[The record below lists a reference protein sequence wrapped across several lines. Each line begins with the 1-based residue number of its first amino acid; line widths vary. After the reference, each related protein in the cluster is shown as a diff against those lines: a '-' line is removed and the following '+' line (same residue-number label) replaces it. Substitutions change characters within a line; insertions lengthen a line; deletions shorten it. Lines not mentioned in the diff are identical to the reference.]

1 MFREGPAPFNTRRRL
16 AYRIEILR
24 TREACAAGRP
34 RRHSRRAL
42 RAGANPTTIEM
53 DDNKRITPA
62 GTFRLFR
69 RGGRRYA
76 LPWLSLRRWHKR
88 ALLVSAALFAGLLA
102 ILFAIGAELAIEAH
116 RWMITQSPWLTLLI
130 APAGFAAMT
139 WIARRFY
146 PATQGSGI
154 PQAIAASLTDDRR
167 IRRKL
172 LSLRIAIAKV
182 LLTLGGLLSGGS
194 IGREGPSVQIGASI
208 LHLLAGRKKNR
219 IASSRDLIVAG
230 SGAGIAA
237 AFNTPLGGIMFAI
250 EEMCRY
256 RAFQANST
264 TLTSVIFAGLM
275 SLAVLGTYT
284 YFGRTPASLGWPAG
298 IWPVLACGVAGGLLG
313 GLFSRMLIASSRGLP
328 GAVGVFSASRPVM
341 FAAACG
347 LGTALVGLATG
358 GLTYGTGYGET
369 KAALEGSAQLPF
381 YFVLAKMLVIWLA
394 FLSRIPGGVFAPA
407 LAVGA
412 GLGANIAYF
421 LPPEQASAILTLGM
435 VAFLAGMT
443 QTPIT
448 SFVIVM
454 EMTANHQM
462 LLPLMAT
469 AVIAHGFSRSV
480 SPVPLYHALAY
491 QTLRRVQ
498 AEVRAEAAARH
509 RPAPPADGTAAS
521 AARSTASP
529 DASAKTA
536 APTTMTSSATASSA
550 TASSATTSATATPAT
565 PNPTADRPLRP
576 PEPSPPAAAIDERDG
591 GDNKTS

>member
-1 MFREGPAPFNTRRRL
+1 MDKDSLTR
-16 AYRIEILR
+16 
-24 TREACAAGRP
+24 
-34 RRHSRRAL
+34 S
-42 RAGANPTTIEM
+42 
-53 DDNKRITPA
+53 K
-62 GTFRLFR
+62 TFRQFR

-76 LPWLSLRRWHKR
+76 LPWLSLRRWGGR
-88 ALLVSAALFAGLLA
+88 ALLVAAALLAGLLA
-102 ILFAIGAELAIEAH
+102 ILFAIGAELAIETHA
-116 RWMITQSPWLTLLI
+116 RVMAVSPWLTLLI
-130 APAGFAAMT
+130 APAGFAAIA
-139 WIARRFY
+139 WLARRFF

-172 LSLRIAIAKV
+172 LSFRIAVAKIV
-182 LLTLGGLLSGGS
+182 LTLGGLLAGGS
-194 IGREGPSVQIGASI
+194 IGREGPSVQVGASVM
-208 LHLLAGRKKNR
+208 HMLAGRKKNR

-250 EEMCRY
+250 EEMCRH

-275 SLAVLGTYT
+275 SLAVLGAYT
-284 YFGRTPASLGWPAG
+284 YFGRTPASLGWPMG
-298 IWPVLACGVAGGLLG
+298 IWPVLACGAAGGLLG
-313 GLFSRMLIASSRGLP
+313 GLFARGLIASSRGLP
-328 GAVGVFSASRPVM
+328 GRLGEISANRPVL
-341 FAAACG
+341 FAAGCG

-369 KAALEGSAQLPF
+369 KAALEGTAQLPV
-381 YFVLAKMLVIWLA
+381 YFLVAKMFVIWLA
-394 FLSRIPGGVFAPA
+394 FLSRIPAGVFAPS

-412 GLGANIAYF
+412 GLGANIALF
-421 LPPEQASAILTLGM
+421 LPPEQSAAILTLGM

-469 AVIAHGFSRSV
+469 AVIAHAISRSV

-491 QTLRRVQ
+491 PTLRRVQ
-498 AEVRAEAAARH
+498 AEVREEALARH
-509 RPAPPADGTAAS
+509 REANPASKADHPSVFPDSVIASTAGSGSDAAADRNRSRSPADAD
-521 AARSTASP
+521 SP
-529 DASAKTA
+529 EDSQDSAKTD
-536 APTTMTSSATASSA
+536 SSADSA
-550 TASSATTSATATPAT
+550 AGTVDLAPA
-565 PNPTADRPLRP
+565 RSGVEK
-576 PEPSPPAAAIDERDG
+576 PEKPA
-591 GDNKTS
+591 

>member
-1 MFREGPAPFNTRRRL
+1 MIRLSGRL
-16 AYRIEILR
+16 AQPRSVQMDKDSL
-24 TREACAAGRP
+24 TR
-34 RRHSRRAL
+34 S
-42 RAGANPTTIEM
+42 
-53 DDNKRITPA
+53 K
-62 GTFRLFR
+62 TFRQFR

-76 LPWLSLRRWHKR
+76 LPWLSLRRWGGR
-88 ALLVSAALFAGLLA
+88 ALLVGAALLAGLLA
-102 ILFAIGAELAIEAH
+102 ILFAIGAELAIETHAS
-116 RWMITQSPWLTLLI
+116 MMAVSPWLTLLI
-130 APAGFAAMT
+130 APAGFAAMA
-139 WIARRFY
+139 WLARRFF

-172 LSLRIAIAKV
+172 LSFKIAIAKIV
-182 LLTLGGLLSGGS
+182 LTLGGLLSGGS
-194 IGREGPSVQIGASI
+194 IGREGPSVQVGASVM
-208 LHLLAGRKKNR
+208 HMLAGRKKNR

-250 EEMCRY
+250 EEMCRH

-275 SLAVLGTYT
+275 SLAVLGAYT
-284 YFGRTPASLGWPAG
+284 YFGRTPATLGWPTG
-298 IWPVLACGVAGGLLG
+298 IWPVLACGAAGGLLG
-313 GLFSRMLIASSRGLP
+313 GLFARGLIASSRGLP
-328 GAVGVFSASRPVM
+328 GRLGEISANRPVL
-341 FAAACG
+341 FAAGCG

-369 KAALEGSAQLPF
+369 KAALEGTAQLPV
-381 YFVLAKMLVIWLA
+381 YFLVAKMFVIWLA
-394 FLSRIPGGVFAPA
+394 FLSRIPAGVFAPS

-412 GLGANIAYF
+412 GLGANIALF
-421 LPPEQASAILTLGM
+421 LPPEQSAAILTLGM

-469 AVIAHGFSRSV
+469 AVIAHAISRSV

-491 QTLRRVQ
+491 PTLRRVQ
-498 AEVRAEAAARH
+498 AEVREEALARH
-509 RPAPPADGTAAS
+509 REANPASRSEHPSVLPDPVTTSGAGSGSEARTDGSAPTNAPDTVADKDVQNPGTADS
-521 AARSTASP
+521 STDPGDGSTDIDRSQSGTGKP
-529 DASAKTA
+529 
-536 APTTMTSSATASSA
+536 
-550 TASSATTSATATPAT
+550 
-565 PNPTADRPLRP
+565 DRP
-576 PEPSPPAAAIDERDG
+576 
-591 GDNKTS
+591 T